1 MNRLNELLNEN
12 RVLSGILCRDPTF
25 VDMELLAQLGYN
37 AIWMDLEHSP
47 TSMTEATRLSRTI
60 THLGMLPMARIIE
73 LTRTHVQALL
83 DGGFEVLILPD
94 VKDAAQ
100 AAEFV
105 RLGKYPPAGQR
116 GASSTA
122 AGINYN
128 LGSDPRRTLEEANK
142 GTHLMVMIES
152 DEAFGELDAILQVDG
167 IDMVTVGP
175 MDWTLSRGAFSEDVK
190 AGLAPKIDQVVS
202 TVAAAGKIPAMT
214 VATAEQAKHFA
225 DLGARVIL
233 MGVDVGFKRKA
244 FAGALAPFQ
253 EAFGN

>member
-1 MNRLNELLNEN
+1 MNTLNKLLQQH

-60 THLGMLPMARIIE
+60 THLGMVPMARIIE
-73 LTRTHVQALL
+73 LSRTHVQALL

-94 VKDAAQ
+94 VKDAGQ
-100 AAEFV
+100 AAEFA
-105 RLGKYPPAGQR
+105 RLGKYPPDGER
-116 GASSTA
+116 GVSTTA
-122 AGINYN
+122 AGLDYN
-128 LGSDPRRTLEEANK
+128 LGGDPRRALEEANQ
-142 GTHLMVMIES
+142 GTHLMAMIES
-152 DEAFGELDAILQVDG
+152 DEGFAELDAILGVDG

-190 AGLAPKIDQVVS
+190 AGLAPKIDQVVRA
-202 TVAAAGKIPAMT
+202 TAAAGKIPAMT

-225 DLGARVIL
+225 DLGARLIL
-233 MGVDVGFKRKA
+233 MGVDVAAKRKA

>member
-1 MNRLNELLNEN
+1 MNRLNELLKEN

-60 THLGMLPMARIIE
+60 THLGMAPMARIIE
-73 LTRTHVQALL
+73 LSRTHVQALL

-105 RLGKYPPAGQR
+105 RLGKYPPTGQR
-116 GASSTA
+116 GASTTA

-128 LGSDPRRTLEEANK
+128 IGSDPRRTLEEANK

-152 DEAFGELDAILQVDG
+152 DEGFAELDAILRVDG
-167 IDMVTVGP
+167 VDMVTVGP

-202 TVAAAGKIPAMT
+202 AVAAAGKIPAMT

-225 DLGARVIL
+225 DLGARRHSP
-233 MGVDVGFKRKA
+233 GC
-244 FAGALAPFQ
+244 
-253 EAFGN
+253 

>member
-1 MNRLNELLNEN
+1 MNRLNELLNES

-47 TSMTEATRLSRTI
+47 TSMTEATRLSRTV

-128 LGSDPRRTLEEANK
+128 LGSNPRRTLEEANK

-152 DEAFGELDAILQVDG
+152 DAAFAELDVILHVDG

-190 AGLAPKIDQVVS
+190 AGLAPKIDHVVS
-202 TVAAAGKIPAMT
+202 AVAAAGKIPAMT

-244 FAGALAPFQ
+244 FADALAPFQ
-253 EAFGN
+253 EAFGG

>member
-37 AIWMDLEHSP
+37 TVWMDLEHSP

-60 THLGMLPMARIIE
+60 THLGMVPMARIIE

-100 AAEFV
+100 ATEFV

-122 AGINYN
+122 AGIDYS
-128 LGSDPRRTLEEANK
+128 LGSDPRQTLEEANK

-152 DEAFGELDAILQVDG
+152 DEAFAELDAILQVDG

-190 AGLAPKIDQVVS
+190 AGLAPKIDQVVRA
-202 TVAAAGKIPAMT
+202 TAAAGKIPTMT

-225 DLGARVIL
+225 ELGARVIL
-233 MGVDVGFKRKA
+233 MGVDVGLKRKA